1 MHTLLFLTDDNQ
13 PIYTN
18 TFTEEVKGNKK
29 LEIFSMHARN
39 DGGRRLCQLPATDT
53 AGDKEYD
60 DHERPGRRQARRQRH
75 RRCICRRRNPPRYTK
90 AAKCPSASS
99 ARQTAEAAAG
109 PCRLSCQWA
118 RADAFCSF
126 RTFLFPPF
134 NLFILPH
141 LQAKSSTMRASKKF
155 RKKIPKRGS
164 KTRINAVKYN

>member
-29 LEIFSMHARN
+29 LEIFSMRARN

-53 AGDKEYD
+53 AGGKEYD

-75 RRCICRRRNPPRYTK
+75 RRCICRRRDPPRYTK
-90 AAKCPSASS
+90 AAN
-99 ARQTAEAAAG
+99 ARWHHRHGKPQKLRQDLAVYHVNGRVQT
-109 PCRLSCQWA
+109 PFVHSVH
-118 RADAFCSF
+118 FS
-126 RTFLFPPF
+126 FPPF